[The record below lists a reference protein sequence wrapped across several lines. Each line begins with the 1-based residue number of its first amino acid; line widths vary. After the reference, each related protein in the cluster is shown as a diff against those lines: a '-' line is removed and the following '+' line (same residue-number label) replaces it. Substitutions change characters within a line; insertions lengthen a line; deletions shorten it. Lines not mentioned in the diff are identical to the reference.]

1 MTVSVQQA
9 VDAQVH
15 IGTLKSEAHPKTRKF
30 RADVVNN
37 IVIIDP
43 EIIIEQLNSAKEK
56 IQKAKSEWKDVLVVC
71 EKKMYQQE
79 LSKLAETSGVFYLN
93 YKIPAWFLTN
103 FETLKKRID
112 SMNDMIRFM
121 ESESFLTLTKKEQL
135 TYKRKFNRIN
145 RIYKWV
151 TKLSKRPDLVIVID
165 WTMSDGFVDE
175 LDKHKSI
182 DSIVI
187 SSTDFSRYY
196 PKEKM
201 LVSNMSSYRSLDF
214 VMRYILS

>member
-43 EIIIEQLNSAKEK
+43 EIIIEQLNSAREK

-79 LSKLAETSGVFYLN
+79 LSKLAEASSVFYLN

-165 WTMSDGFVDE
+165 WTMLDGFVDE